1 MRIALD
7 LDGVLADTIR
17 VWLRI
22 WNEQRFPKL
31 TYESIDSWDFW
42 RKLGISEAEFA
53 EIFSRAWQKWEEIP
67 PAEEGLSEKVMR
79 LSELGRVDVV
89 TGRPA
94 EERERVAMWLR
105 RHRISY
111 RNLVMGVTDKVKL
124 GYDVYIDDSPIVA
137 TEGSRTGRTVLLRD
151 QPWNRFVRSN
161 SYVRRVRGLD
171 EAVFVLSGEL

>member
-22 WNEQRFPKL
+22 WNEHRFPRL
-31 TYESIDSWDFW
+31 TYESIDTWDFW

-53 EIFSRAWQKWEEIP
+53 GIFARAWLMWEEIP
-67 PAEEGLSEKVMR
+67 PVEEGIAEKVRR
-79 LSELGRVDVV
+79 LSELGTVDVV

-94 EERERVAMWLR
+94 EERERVVLWLR
-105 RHRISY
+105 RHGISY
-111 RNLVMGVTDKVKL
+111 RGLVVGVTDKVRL
-124 GYDVYIDDSPIVA
+124 GYDVYIDDSPLVA
-137 TEGSRTGRTVLLRD
+137 IAGARSGRLVLLRD
-151 QPWNRFVRSN
+151 QPWNRDVRSN

-171 EAVFVLSGEL
+171 EAIGVLSGEL